1 MYFSQFIYDQQ
12 QNMIKLSQYPKNL
25 YAIVLMKDKSIWIDH
40 YEMEGHEEGGF
51 FYQVLKSDQRIQLE
65 GQPERALYTSIY
77 FLLTSSHPSRFHR
90 LTADEVWYY
99 HYGSPLTVHM
109 ITADGQYETIT
120 LGTDV
125 EKGQVLQ
132 AVVPKGTIF
141 GSTVEDTD
149 SYSLV
154 SCMVSPGFEYDD
166 FELFK
171 RSELLAQYPEYTEII
186 HRLTLED

>member
-1 MYFSQFIYDQQ
+1 
-12 QNMIKLSQYPKNL
+12 
-25 YAIVLMKDKSIWIDH
+25 MKDKSIWIDH
-40 YEMEGHEEGGF
+40 YKMAGHEEGGF
-51 FYQVLKSDQRIQLE
+51 FYQVLKSDQTIQLE
-65 GQPERALYTSIY
+65 GQKPRVLYTSIY
-77 FLLTSSHPSRFHR
+77 FLLTSNNPSRFHR

-109 ITADGQYETIT
+109 ITAEGDYQQVT

-125 EKGQVLQ
+125 EQGQVLQ

-141 GSTVEDTD
+141 GSTVEDSD

-154 SCMVSPGFEYDD
+154 SCMVSPSFEYDD

-171 RSELLAQYPEYTEII
+171 RADLLNQYPGYADII
-186 HRLTLED
+186 HCLTLAD

>member
-1 MYFSQFIYDQQ
+1 
-12 QNMIKLSQYPKNL
+12 
-25 YAIVLMKDKSIWIDH
+25 MKDISIWIDH
-40 YEMEGHEEGGF
+40 YKMAGHEEGGF
-51 FYQVLKSDQRIQLE
+51 FYQVLKSDQTIQLE
-65 GQPERALYTSIY
+65 GQKPRALYTSIY
-77 FLLTSSHPSRFHR
+77 FLLTSNNPSRFHR

-109 ITADGQYETIT
+109 ITAEGDYQQVT

-125 EKGQVLQ
+125 EQKQVLQ

-141 GSTVEDTD
+141 GSTVEDAD

-171 RSELLAQYPEYTEII
+171 RADLLNQYPAYADII
-186 HRLTLED
+186 HRLTLAE

>member
-1 MYFSQFIYDQQ
+1 
-12 QNMIKLSQYPKNL
+12 
-25 YAIVLMKDKSIWIDH
+25 MKDKSIWIDH
-40 YEMEGHEEGGF
+40 YKMAGHEEGGF
-51 FYQVLKSDQRIQLE
+51 FYQVLKSDQTIQLE
-65 GQPERALYTSIY
+65 GQKPCALYTSIY
-77 FLLTSSHPSRFHR
+77 FLLTSNNPSRFHR

-109 ITADGQYETIT
+109 ITAEGDYQQVT

-125 EKGQVLQ
+125 EQGQVLQ

-141 GSTVEDTD
+141 GSTVEDAD

-171 RSELLAQYPEYTEII
+171 RADLLNQYPAYADII
-186 HRLTLED
+186 HRLTLAD

>member
-1 MYFSQFIYDQQ
+1 
-12 QNMIKLSQYPKNL
+12 
-25 YAIVLMKDKSIWIDH
+25 MKDKSIWIDH
-40 YEMEGHEEGGF
+40 YKMAGHEEGGF
-51 FYQVLKSDQRIQLE
+51 FYQVLKSDQTIQLE
-65 GQPERALYTSIY
+65 GQKPRALYTSIY
-77 FLLTSSHPSRFHR
+77 FLLTSNNPSRFHR

-109 ITADGQYETIT
+109 FTAEGDYQQVT

-125 EKGQVLQ
+125 EQGKVLQ

-141 GSTVEDTD
+141 GSTVEDSD

-171 RSELLAQYPEYTEII
+171 RADLLNQYPDYADII
-186 HRLTLED
+186 HCLTLAD

>member
-1 MYFSQFIYDQQ
+1 
-12 QNMIKLSQYPKNL
+12 
-25 YAIVLMKDKSIWIDH
+25 MKDKSIWIDH
-40 YEMEGHEEGGF
+40 YKMAGHEEGGF
-51 FYQVLKSDQRIQLE
+51 FYQVLKSDQTIQLE
-65 GQPERALYTSIY
+65 GQKSRALYTSIY
-77 FLLTSSHPSRFHR
+77 FLLTSNNPSRFHR

-109 ITADGQYETIT
+109 ITAEGDYQQVT

-125 EKGQVLQ
+125 EQGQVLQ

-141 GSTVEDTD
+141 GSTVEDSD

-154 SCMVSPGFEYDD
+154 SYMVSPGFEYDD

-171 RSELLAQYPEYTEII
+171 RADLLNQYPDYADII
-186 HRLTLED
+186 HCLTLAD

>member
-1 MYFSQFIYDQQ
+1 
-12 QNMIKLSQYPKNL
+12 
-25 YAIVLMKDKSIWIDH
+25 MKDKSIWIDH
-40 YEMEGHEEGGF
+40 YKMAGHEEGGF
-51 FYQVLKSDQRIQLE
+51 FYQVLKSDQTIQLE
-65 GQPERALYTSIY
+65 GQKPRALYTSIY
-77 FLLTSSHPSRFHR
+77 FLLTSNNPSRFHR

-109 ITADGQYETIT
+109 ITAEGDYQQVT

-125 EKGQVLQ
+125 EQGQVLQ

-141 GSTVEDTD
+141 GSTVEDSD

-171 RSELLAQYPEYTEII
+171 RADLLNQYPDYADII
-186 HRLTLED
+186 HCLTLAE

>member
-1 MYFSQFIYDQQ
+1 
-12 QNMIKLSQYPKNL
+12 
-25 YAIVLMKDKSIWIDH
+25 MKDKSIWIDH
-40 YEMEGHEEGGF
+40 YKMSGHEEGGF
-51 FYQVLKSDQRIQLE
+51 FYQVLKSDQTIQLE
-65 GQPERALYTSIY
+65 GQKPRALYTSIY
-77 FLLTSSHPSRFHR
+77 FLLTSNNPSRFHR
-90 LTADEVWYY
+90 LTADEVWYC

-109 ITADGQYETIT
+109 ITAEGDYQQVT

-125 EKGQVLQ
+125 KQGQVLQ

-141 GSTVEDTD
+141 GSTVEDAD

-171 RSELLAQYPEYTEII
+171 RADLLNQYPAYADII
-186 HRLTLED
+186 HRLTLAE

>member
-1 MYFSQFIYDQQ
+1 
-12 QNMIKLSQYPKNL
+12 
-25 YAIVLMKDKSIWIDH
+25 MKDKSIWIDH
-40 YEMEGHEEGGF
+40 YKMAGHEEGGF
-51 FYQVLKSDQRIQLE
+51 FYQVLKSDQTIQLE
-65 GQPERALYTSIY
+65 GQKPRALYTSIY
-77 FLLTSSHPSRFHR
+77 FLLTSNNPSRFHR

-109 ITADGQYETIT
+109 ITAEGDYQQVT

-125 EKGQVLQ
+125 EQGQVLQ
-132 AVVPKGTIF
+132 VVVPKGTIF
-141 GSTVEDTD
+141 GSTVEDAD

-171 RSELLAQYPEYTEII
+171 RADLLNQYPAYADII
-186 HRLTLED
+186 HRLTLAA

>member
-1 MYFSQFIYDQQ
+1 
-12 QNMIKLSQYPKNL
+12 
-25 YAIVLMKDKSIWIDH
+25 MKDMSIWIDQFN
-40 YEMEGHEEGGF
+40 MEGHREGGF

-65 GQPERALYTSIY
+65 GQNDRALYTSIY
-77 FLLTSSHPSRFHR
+77 FLLTSTNPSKFHR

-109 ITADGQYETIT
+109 ITPEGEYKQVT

-125 EKGQVLQ
+125 ENGQVLQ
-132 AVVPKGTIF
+132 ARVPKNTIF
-141 GSTVEDTD
+141 GSTVEAED
-149 SYSLV
+149 SYALV

-171 RSELLAQYPEYTEII
+171 QSELLDQYPEHAEII
-186 HRLTLED
+186 QRLALEG

>member
-1 MYFSQFIYDQQ
+1 
-12 QNMIKLSQYPKNL
+12 
-25 YAIVLMKDKSIWIDH
+25 MKDKSIWIDH
-40 YEMEGHEEGGF
+40 YKMAGHEEGGF
-51 FYQVLKSDQRIQLE
+51 FYQVLKSDQTIQLE
-65 GQPERALYTSIY
+65 GQKPRALYTSIY
-77 FLLTSSHPSRFHR
+77 FLLTSNNPSRFHR

-109 ITADGQYETIT
+109 ITAEGDYQQVT

-125 EKGQVLQ
+125 EQGQVLQ
-132 AVVPKGTIF
+132 VVVPKGTIF
-141 GSTVEDTD
+141 GSTVEDAD

-171 RSELLAQYPEYTEII
+171 RADLLNQYPDYADII
-186 HRLTLED
+186 HRLTLAE

>member
-1 MYFSQFIYDQQ
+1 
-12 QNMIKLSQYPKNL
+12 
-25 YAIVLMKDKSIWIDH
+25 MKDKLIWIDH
-40 YEMEGHEEGGF
+40 YNMAGHEEGGF
-51 FYQVLKSDQRIQLE
+51 FYQVLKYDQTIQLE
-65 GQPERALYTSIY
+65 GQQPRALYTSIY
-77 FLLTSSHPSRFHR
+77 FLLTSNNPSRFHR

-109 ITADGQYETIT
+109 ITPEGDYQQVT

-132 AVVPKGTIF
+132 AVVPKNTIF
-141 GSTVEDTD
+141 GSSVEEDD
-149 SYSLV
+149 SYALV

-171 RSELLAQYPEYTEII
+171 RSDLLEAYPDYSDII

>member
-1 MYFSQFIYDQQ
+1 
-12 QNMIKLSQYPKNL
+12 
-25 YAIVLMKDKSIWIDH
+25 MKDKSIWIDH
-40 YEMEGHEEGGF
+40 YKMAGHEEGGF
-51 FYQVLKSDQRIQLE
+51 FYQVLKSDQTIQLE
-65 GQPERALYTSIY
+65 GQKPRVLYTSIY
-77 FLLTSSHPSRFHR
+77 FLLTSNNPSRFHR

-99 HYGSPLTVHM
+99 HYGNPLTVHM
-109 ITADGQYETIT
+109 ITAEGDYQQVT

-125 EKGQVLQ
+125 EQGQVLQ

-141 GSTVEDTD
+141 GSTVEDSD

-171 RSELLAQYPEYTEII
+171 RADLLNQYPDYADII
-186 HRLTLED
+186 HCLTLVD

>member
-1 MYFSQFIYDQQ
+1 
-12 QNMIKLSQYPKNL
+12 MIKLSQYPKNL

-132 AVVPKGTIF
+132 AVVPKETIF